1 MSSVYTRICCPKLY
15 GSGGSSKI
23 FEISSAG
30 VIFVKSLSCLS
41 GFSTVYCYLSII
53 TLNAHGLN
61 SPIKRNKAT
70 EFTANKI
77 QQCAAYMIHI
87 SFNHTKAEMK
97 EWKKNFHANVNRKRT
112 KLSILTS
119 NKMHIYSVKISQTR
133 KRRLL
138 NSVKEIGLSRAY
150 NRHCST
156 LSSIETAPGQVRAGR
171 ALGDSVP
178 RGGKIIK
185 HGQRRS

>member
-1 MSSVYTRICCPKLY
+1 MLLDLHTGFSR
-15 GSGGSSKI
+15 GRSGGLV
-23 FEISSAG
+23 FP
-30 VIFVKSLSCLS
+30 CLS

-53 TLNAHGLN
+53 TLNVHGLN
-61 SPIKRNKAT
+61 SPIKRNNAT

-77 QQCAAYMIHI
+77 RQCAAYMIHI

-97 EWKKNFHANVNRKRT
+97 EWKRNFHANVNRKRS

-119 NKMHIYSVKISQTR
+119 NKMHIYSVKISQKR

-150 NRHCST
+150 NNPKYSWIQH
-156 LSSIETAPGQVRAGR
+156 
-171 ALGDSVP
+171 
-178 RGGKIIK
+178 
-185 HGQRRS
+185 